1 MEKENSI
8 AYEIVQDYKASNK
21 RKDIMIFVLIS
32 IIGLFV
38 AGLVYFVTNFE
49 LSYDETYSET
59 STGNACVGD
68 NCNNGEIINGEGI

>member
-21 RKDIMIFVLIS
+21 RKDIMIFVLIG
-32 IIGLFV
+32 IIALFIG
-38 AGLVYFVTNFE
+38 GLVYVVTSYDF
-49 LSYDETYSET
+49 SYDETYSET